1 MAQSPTVVVVAT
13 LDTKGI
19 DAAFVRGLI
28 EDQGL
33 ATLLIDVGILGDIPE
48 APDITREQI
57 AEQAGTTLEQLIATG
72 DKGLAITTQ
81 LKGLVAL
88 VQDLYAQGQ
97 LSGIIGLGGGQGTS
111 IISPALRALPVGVP
125 KLMVSTVASGKH
137 QFGSYVGSRDIC
149 MMYSVADIQGLNKL
163 SRPILENAAH
173 AIAGM
178 VAYQKPA
185 PESERPAV
193 AITMMG
199 VTTPGVQQALAR
211 FDAKGFDGVPFHAV
225 GSGRTMEELAGEGM
239 FAGILDYSTHEIID
253 DLFDGVGGAPD
264 RLRQLSR
271 TAIPAVISVGACDY
285 MIYPSPDHIP
295 AAFQGR
301 PTLFYN
307 PQMTFVR
314 PSPEDMAKVA
324 GIIAE
329 RINQA
334 LGPTLML
341 IPERGFS
348 APNIEGGP
356 LWGPEG
362 NQAMI
367 EGLRQYLKPEIPLVT
382 IRAHIN
388 DTEFADAAADA
399 LMALIGGAQPA
410 EVAAD
415 IYSAAA

>member
-1 MAQSPTVVVVAT
+1 MAQAPTVVVVAT

-19 DAAFVRGLI
+19 DADFVRGLI
-28 EDQGL
+28 EKRGL
-33 ATLLIDVGILGDIPE
+33 ATLLVDVGVLDDIPVT
-48 APDITREQI
+48 PDFTREQI
-57 AEQAGTTLEQLIATG
+57 AEHAGTTLAKLIATK

-81 LKGLVAL
+81 SAGLVAL
-88 VQDLYAQGQ
+88 VQDLHDQGQ

-163 SRPILENAAH
+163 SRPILENAAN

-178 VAYQKPA
+178 VAHQRPVSD
-185 PESERPAV
+185 SERRAV

-211 FDAKGFDGVPFHAV
+211 FEAKGFDGVPFHAV

-253 DLFDGVGGAPD
+253 DLFDGVGGAPE
-264 RLRQLSR
+264 RLSQLSR

-285 MIYPSPDHIP
+285 MIYPSPEHIP
-295 AAFQGR
+295 QSFQGR

-307 PQMTFVR
+307 PQMTFVQ
-314 PSPEDMAKVA
+314 PSPDDMTKVA

-329 RINQA
+329 RLNQA

-341 IPERGFS
+341 IPKRGFS

-367 EGLRQYLKPEIPLVT
+367 DGLRQQLKPDVPLAT
-382 IRAHIN
+382 IDAHIN
-388 DTEFADAAADA
+388 DVDFADTAADA
-399 LMALIGGAQPA
+399 LMALIGGAQPS
-410 EVAAD
+410 EVA
-415 IYSAAA
+415 SELQK

>member
-1 MAQSPTVVVVAT
+1 MAQAPTVVVVAT

-19 DAAFVRGLI
+19 DADFVRGLI
-28 EDQGL
+28 EKRGL
-33 ATLLIDVGILGDIPE
+33 ATLLVDVGVLDDIPVT
-48 APDITREQI
+48 PDFTREQI
-57 AEQAGTTLEQLIATG
+57 AEHAGTTLAKLTATK

-81 LKGLVAL
+81 SAGLVAL
-88 VQDLYAQGQ
+88 VQELFDQGQ

-163 SRPILENAAH
+163 SRPILENAAN

-178 VAYQKPA
+178 VAHQRPV
-185 PESERPAV
+185 PDSERRAV

-211 FDAKGFDGVPFHAV
+211 FEAKGFDGVPFHAV

-239 FAGILDYSTHEIID
+239 FTGILDYSTHEIID
-253 DLFDGVGGAPD
+253 DLFGGVGGAPE
-264 RLRQLSR
+264 RLSQLSR

-285 MIYPSPDHIP
+285 MIYPSPEHIP
-295 AAFQGR
+295 QSFQGR

-307 PQMTFVR
+307 PQMTFVQ
-314 PSPEDMAKVA
+314 PSPDDMTKVA

-329 RINQA
+329 RLNQA

-341 IPERGFS
+341 IPKRGFS

-367 EGLRQYLKPEIPLVT
+367 DGLRQLLKPEVPLVT
-382 IRAHIN
+382 IDAHIN
-388 DTEFADAAADA
+388 DAVFADTAADA
-399 LMALIGGAQPA
+399 LMALIGGAQPS
-410 EVAAD
+410 EVA
-415 IYSAAA
+415 SELQK

>member
-1 MAQSPTVVVVAT
+1 MAQAPTVVVVAT

-19 DAAFVRGLI
+19 DADFVRGLI
-28 EDQGL
+28 EKRGL
-33 ATLLIDVGILGDIPE
+33 ATLLVDVGVLDDIPVT
-48 APDITREQI
+48 PDFTREQI
-57 AEQAGTTLEQLIATG
+57 AEHAGTTLAKLIATK

-81 LKGLVAL
+81 SAGLVAL
-88 VQDLYAQGQ
+88 VQELFDQGQ

-163 SRPILENAAH
+163 SRPILENAAN

-178 VAYQKPA
+178 VAHQRPVSD
-185 PESERPAV
+185 SERRAV

-211 FDAKGFDGVPFHAV
+211 FEAKGFDGVPFHAV

-239 FAGILDYSTHEIID
+239 FTGILDYSTHEIID
-253 DLFDGVGGAPD
+253 DLFGGVGGAPE
-264 RLRQLSR
+264 RLSQLSR

-285 MIYPSPDHIP
+285 MIYPSPEHIP
-295 AAFQGR
+295 QSFQGR

-307 PQMTFVR
+307 PQMTFVQ
-314 PSPEDMAKVA
+314 PSPDDMTKVA

-329 RINQA
+329 RLNQA

-341 IPERGFS
+341 IPKRGFS

-367 EGLRQYLKPEIPLVT
+367 DGLRQLLKPEVPLVT
-382 IRAHIN
+382 IDAHIN
-388 DTEFADAAADA
+388 DAVFADTAADA
-399 LMALIGGAQPA
+399 LMALIGGAQPS
-410 EVAAD
+410 EVA
-415 IYSAAA
+415 SELQK